1 MSSSLSLSSVFENLF
16 LLRRKIVSQSIHDDS
31 EYDGQDVEL
40 VYNSDGSLTGRL
52 YEGDRQNA

>member
-16 LLRRKIVSQSIHDDS
+16 LLRRKIVSQSIHDDN
-31 EYDGQDVEL
+31 EYDGQYIEF

-52 YEGDRQNA
+52 YDGDRRKA